1 MERMAWSDER
11 LDDLARHIDTRFD
24 VVDRRFD
31 RRPDR
36 RDRRR
41 DLDGLSLIGD
51 LT

>member
-1 MERMAWSDER
+1 MERMAWRHER
-11 LDDLARHIDTRFD
+11 LDELARHPDTRFD
-24 VVDRRFD
+24 AVDRRFEQV
-31 RRPDR
+31 DR